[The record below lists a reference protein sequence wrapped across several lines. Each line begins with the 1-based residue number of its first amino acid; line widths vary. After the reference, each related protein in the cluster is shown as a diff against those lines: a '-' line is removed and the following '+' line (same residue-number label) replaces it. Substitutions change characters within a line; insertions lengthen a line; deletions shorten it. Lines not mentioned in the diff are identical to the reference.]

1 MSYLLPRVVGLSV
14 AADWMLTG
22 RRISAEEAC
31 ERGLVTEVVEDAEL
45 LERALEIAAE
55 IAAHSALGT
64 QLTKRAL
71 QVNVD
76 APDLATAV
84 ELENRNQL
92 IAADSEEAAAARQ
105 RWAER

>member
-1 MSYLLPRVVGLSV
+1 MLVKRTYFKGVVQ
-14 AADWMLTG
+14 
-22 RRISAEEAC
+22 
-31 ERGLVTEVVEDAEL
+31 RGGKE
-45 LERALEIAAE
+45 
-55 IAAHSALGT
+55 
-64 QLTKRAL
+64 RAL